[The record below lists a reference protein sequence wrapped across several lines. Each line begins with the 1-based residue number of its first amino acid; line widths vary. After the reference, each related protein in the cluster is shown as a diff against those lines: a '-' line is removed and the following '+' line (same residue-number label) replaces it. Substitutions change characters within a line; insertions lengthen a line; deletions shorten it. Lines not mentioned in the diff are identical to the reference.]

1 MLTAK
6 RVVLRRNFSL
16 DFIAKPHHAACQ
28 GFRSNMPKGLTGSRA
43 LVLTTGMLKD
53 RRNSSQA
60 IDSGINEEADLAD
73 QARFEKRAVDSRAAF
88 KEEGFQTKRLAEN
101 F

>member
-6 RVVLRRNFSL
+6 AAVLRRNFSL
-16 DFIAKPHHAACQ
+16 DSIVKPHRAAFQ
-28 GFRSNMPKGLTGSRA
+28 GFRSDMSKGLTGSRL
-43 LVLTTGMLKD
+43 LVLAPGILKD

-60 IDSGINEEADLAD
+60 IDSGVNEEADLVD
-73 QARFEKRAVDSRAAF
+73 QTRFEKRAVDSRAAF
-88 KEEGFQTKRLAEN
+88 EEEGFQTECLAEN